1 MRVAQDVHVT
11 VSRPVAN
18 QDSLTPLADD
28 QTEGGRRGSPG
39 PYLTRSGSVYIFQ
52 IRVPQ
57 DLVGSAKSNP
67 IRISI
72 GPCLHRRARIVADL
86 LAARARLMFEE
97 WRASKLAK
105 SDCEKEPTI
114 TELDLERVAML
125 CEIKGQLEAV
135 AFFLRQPIAPITL
148 EEQRN
153 LSGIRDLVE
162 ISQNLEAKKNGERHS
177 SLIVDNAD
185 SLRDKAVAKLLASEA
200 QPSIVAPEPSPA
212 AAAPVSPTDQ
222 QVVRVSHVLP
232 TLEPEGSYEE
242 AEEALNAAVASPLTP
257 TAPPVELAVGIG
269 LPIPLPAE
277 VNPRASE
284 GNQVYDF
291 QEEIQYDEHGAAI
304 PGYELDRRLVRRAPS
319 KVPLFSIVVDQY
331 LKSRISANGGRE
343 DRDIRTARL
352 RLQLFI
358 ELIGDHPSDRYT
370 GVDLQAFV
378 YRMAYWPASVKE
390 RKQGESAF
398 DILQDAKARQLQPLA
413 KKTLQDG
420 YVGVVKSALRSGM
433 TSWSYKDPF
442 VGLTLRY
449 SKGHRASQPSV
460 PLSSQQLSSVF
471 RTGVESGYLD
481 STLLPLLAYL
491 TGRRIGLLTFLK
503 GSDIR
508 EKYENVWVA
517 QTDEIVEIN
526 DVWQRVPVKT
536 EESLKFFVLHDFFRE
551 IGFIEWAKRQ
561 GNNFLFPDLT
571 RLADPAKSASSY
583 MQRLFEKAG
592 IEKGNRE
599 VFHSLRGGNIEEM
612 RSNKIDDRARLMQ
625 AVHALGHDEHSR
637 YGFAAVGEDH
647 AYEIA
652 FAPLRAKVDFSVFKG
667 LDFDRLS
674 RNRRQKG
681 HKEPVVAKKGNT
693 PKMFRLR
700 EP

>member
-18 QDSLTPLADD
+18 QDSLTPLAND

-242 AEEALNAAVASPLTP
+242 AEEALNAAVALPLTP
-257 TAPPVELAVGIG
+257 TAPPVELAVGTG

-277 VNPRASE
+277 VNSRASE
-284 GNQVYDF
+284 GSQVYDF

-625 AVHALGHDEHSR
+625 AGHALGHDEHSR

-647 AYEIA
+647 AYEIE

-693 PKMFRLR
+693 SRMVRRR

>member
-1 MRVAQDVHVT
+1 MAK
-11 VSRPVAN
+11 
-18 QDSLTPLADD
+18 ADCD
-28 QTEGGRRGSPG
+28 
-39 PYLTRSGSVYIFQ
+39 
-52 IRVPQ
+52 
-57 DLVGSAKSNP
+57 N
-67 IRISI
+67 
-72 GPCLHRRARIVADL
+72 
-86 LAARARLMFEE
+86 
-97 WRASKLAK
+97 
-105 SDCEKEPTI
+105 EPTI

-125 CEIKGQLEAV
+125 GEIKGQLEAV
-135 AFFLRQPIAPITL
+135 SFFLRQPAAPITL

-185 SLRDKAVAKLLASEA
+185 SLRDKAVAKLLAIEA
-200 QPSIVAPEPSPA
+200 LPTVDVPEPSPA
-212 AAAPVSPTDQ
+212 AVAAVDPTDQ
-222 QVVRVSHVLP
+222 QSTKDSYVPPRFES
-232 TLEPEGSYEE
+232 EGSHQDEE
-242 AEEALNAAVASPLTP
+242 KAVDPNTELPLTL
-257 TAPPVELAVGIG
+257 TAPPVELTIG
-269 LPIPLPAE
+269 TKLPAPLLAQM
-277 VNPRASE
+277 NSRASA
-284 GNQVYDF
+284 GFQVHDL

-331 LKSRISANGGRE
+331 LKSRISANGGKE

-378 YRMAYWPASVKE
+378 YRMANWPASVKK

-413 KKTLQDG
+413 QKTLQDG

-517 QTDEIVEIN
+517 QRSWKSMT
-526 DVWQRVPVKT
+526 
-536 EESLKFFVLHDFFRE
+536 S
-551 IGFIEWAKRQ
+551 
-561 GNNFLFPDLT
+561 GN
-571 RLADPAKSASSY
+571 AC
-583 MQRLFEKAG
+583 Q
-592 IEKGNRE
+592 
-599 VFHSLRGGNIEEM
+599 
-612 RSNKIDDRARLMQ
+612 
-625 AVHALGHDEHSR
+625 
-637 YGFAAVGEDH
+637 
-647 AYEIA
+647 
-652 FAPLRAKVDFSVFKG
+652 
-667 LDFDRLS
+667 
-674 RNRRQKG
+674 
-681 HKEPVVAKKGNT
+681 
-693 PKMFRLR
+693 
-700 EP
+700 

>member
-1 MRVAQDVHVT
+1 M
-11 VSRPVAN
+11 
-18 QDSLTPLADD
+18 
-28 QTEGGRRGSPG
+28 
-39 PYLTRSGSVYIFQ
+39 
-52 IRVPQ
+52 
-57 DLVGSAKSNP
+57 
-67 IRISI
+67 
-72 GPCLHRRARIVADL
+72 ADL

-97 WRASKLAK
+97 WRASKLTK
-105 SDCEKEPTI
+105 SDCDKEPTI

-125 CEIKGQLEAV
+125 GEIKGQLEAV
-135 AFFLRQPIAPITL
+135 AFFLRQPVAPITL

-200 QPSIVAPEPSPA
+200 PPTVVVPEPSPTA
-212 AAAPVSPTDQ
+212 VAPVSPTDQ
-222 QVVRVSHVLP
+222 QFVRVSHALP
-232 TLEPEGSYEE
+232 TLEPEGSYQED
-242 AEEALNAAVASPLTP
+242 EEALNAAVALPLMP
-257 TAPPVELAVGIG
+257 TAPPVELAVGTE
-269 LPIPLPAE
+269 LAIPLPAE
-277 VNPRASE
+277 MNSRASE
-284 GNQVYDF
+284 GYQVYDL
-291 QEEIQYDEHGAAI
+291 QEEIQYDENGVAI
-304 PGYELDRRLVRRAPS
+304 PGFLLDRRCIRRAPS
-319 KVPLFSIVVDQY
+319 KVPLFSMVSDQY
-331 LKSRISANGGRE
+331 LKSRIEANGGKE
-343 DRDIRTARL
+343 DRDIRTARI
-352 RLQLFI
+352 RLKLFI
-358 ELIGDHPSDRYT
+358 ELIGDHPTDRYT

-378 YRMAYWPASVKE
+378 YRMAHWPAAVKE
-390 RKQGESAF
+390 RKRGESAF
-398 DILQDAKARQLQPLA
+398 DILEDAKARQPTPIA
-413 KKTLQDG
+413 KNTLQDG
-420 YVGVVKSALRSGM
+420 YVAIVKSALRSGM

-449 SKGHRASQPSV
+449 SKAHRASRPSV

-471 RTGVESGYLD
+471 RTGVQSGYLD
-481 STLLPLLAYL
+481 SALLPLLAYL

-517 QTDEIVEIN
+517 QTDEIVEID

-551 IGFIEWAKRQ
+551 IGFIEWARRQ
-561 GNNFLFPDLT
+561 GNNFLFPELT

-625 AVHALGHDEHSR
+625 AGHALGHDEHSR

-647 AYEIA
+647 AFEIA
-652 FAPLRAKVDFSVFKG
+652 FAPLRAKVDFSVFKSM
-667 LDFDRLS
+667 DFDRLS

-681 HKEPVVAKKGNT
+681 HKVPVVAKKSSRPRK
-693 PKMFRLR
+693 PKSAAG
-700 EP
+700 